1 MTNNATKRYAELES
15 EYNKLVVQKAELEG
29 QISKVLIEKAQM
41 ELYPFIQGQL
51 VKCVVP
57 AGRTKKERMC
67 QVEID
72 DNGQVWVR
80 PVGDD
85 GKLRGRR
92 FKADP
97 GENMDYT
104 TIFKEADR

>member
-1 MTNNATKRYAELES
+1 MTENGAKRYREIHAEYIKLCVRKTELEI
-15 EYNKLVVQKAELEG
+15 E
-29 QISKVLIEKAQM
+29 ISKALIEMAQL
-41 ELYPFIQGQL
+41 ELYPFAQGQL

-57 AGRTKKERMC
+57 AGRTKKECRC

-85 GKLRGRR
+85 GKLSGRR
-92 FKADP
+92 FRADP
-97 GENMDYT
+97 GEDRDYT